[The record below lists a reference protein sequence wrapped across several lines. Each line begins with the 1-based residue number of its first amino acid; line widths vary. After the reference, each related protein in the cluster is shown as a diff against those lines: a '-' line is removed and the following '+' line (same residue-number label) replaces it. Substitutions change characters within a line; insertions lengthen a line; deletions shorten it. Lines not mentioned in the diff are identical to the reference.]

1 MDLFKFD
8 ANGVDGRGFDIN
20 SVLFRARS
28 SLSWGSIT
36 LVAGSLIGEDDS
48 GRTVKSSARFTGLG
62 GGLSLILDVG
72 VDGGVSDMN
81 LVRFRARSSS
91 SWKSVCLFDDEGS
104 LIGEDDSG
112 RTVKSSARFTGL
124 EGGLDLT
131 LELVLSSGGFRNA
144 LFVNRIRCHEGGRGH
159 GADLSIVVSVSEKDK
174 LSLEDDDA
182 SLLILLSFLLRVSV
196 GGARAT
202 SSGFLEEVLSFE
214 LRRRLLRRLS
224 GGSVMLVVMAG
235 SAFMKAGKTVS
246 FLGAA
251 R

>member
-36 LVAGSLIGEDDS
+36 LVVGSLIGEDDS

-91 SWKSVCLFDDEGS
+91 SWKSVCLFDDEAS
-104 LIGEDDSG
+104 RIREDDSG

-131 LELVLSSGGFRNA
+131 L
-144 LFVNRIRCHEGGRGH
+144 
-159 GADLSIVVSVSEKDK
+159 DLLIVVSVSEKDK

-196 GGARAT
+196 GGARAM

-246 FLGAA
+246 FLGVA

>member
-36 LVAGSLIGEDDS
+36 LVVGSLIGEDDS

-62 GGLSLILDVG
+62 GRLSLILDVG

-131 LELVLSSGGFRNA
+131 L
-144 LFVNRIRCHEGGRGH
+144 
-159 GADLSIVVSVSEKDK
+159 DLSIVVSVSEKDK

-235 SAFMKAGKTVS
+235 SAFMISGQDS
-246 FLGAA
+246 FILGGSKIIC
-251 R
+251 

>member
-36 LVAGSLIGEDDS
+36 VVVGSLIGEDDS

-91 SWKSVCLFDDEGS
+91 SWKSVCLFDDEAS
-104 LIGEDDSG
+104 RIREDDSG

-131 LELVLSSGGFRNA
+131 L
-144 LFVNRIRCHEGGRGH
+144 
-159 GADLSIVVSVSEKDK
+159 DLSIVVSVSEKDK

-182 SLLILLSFLLRVSV
+182 SLLILLSFLLRVSG

-246 FLGAA
+246 FLGVA